1 MELDIEDVL
10 TFEESRNDGLYLHY
24 HINGCCVRAA
34 KLPEPNRFEFRVEE
48 IVSGD
53 AYLDRFTIIESGTTK
68 LEIAINLHEVYLRQ
82 CLRELRSAVESGT
95 LTVQ

>member
-10 TFEESRNDGLYLHY
+10 TFEESREGAYLHY
-24 HINGCCVRAA
+24 HINGCCVRAC

-48 IVSGD
+48 IVSKD
-53 AYLDRFTIIESGTTK
+53 YYLDKFTIIEAGSTK
-68 LEIAINLHEVYLRQ
+68 LEIALNLHEVYLRQ

-95 LTVQ
+95 LQVQ